1 MEFVAEEHLGRH
13 VLLILI
19 VENCLMEK
27 SREK

>member
-1 MEFVAEEHLGRH
+1 MEFVAEERLGRH
-13 VLLILI
+13 VLILI